1 LPLAGRWH
9 RHPSHGGNRWGQP
22 EPRHSNDIREGSAVP
37 PYQGL
42 RNGMELMTRFER
54 GILSVM
60 AIAAILFVALT
71 WRLFAAI

>member
-1 LPLAGRWH
+1 M
-9 RHPSHGGNRWGQP
+9 
-22 EPRHSNDIREGSAVP
+22 P

-60 AIAAILFVALT
+60 AIAAILFVELT

>member
-1 LPLAGRWH
+1 M
-9 RHPSHGGNRWGQP
+9 
-22 EPRHSNDIREGSAVP
+22 P

-42 RNGMELMTRFER
+42 RTGMELMTRFER